1 MMTILGLASPYLNLI
16 LQISPKR
23 GIKPYALYF
32 FIMIFLTKFFSLL
45 IAEKIFLS
53 TYIVIFVTSFF
64 LVAKEELKDNLF
76 ISSIVFIFIYNL
88 IMFMGFYPYLI
99 SIPIFFFTLAYYQKN
114 QDLKT
119 IKKVTLLNFLLL
131 LLFFSHVASLAVFL
145 ITIFILD
152 FVKHRTIKS
161 IFVLGFKI
169 LPVLAFLL
177 YASLL
182 YSRSNSF
189 EPFFYK

>member
-1 MMTILGLASPYLNLI
+1 MRKYIDKISHFLNKEPRKKSIIIFFFFMTVLYLIPIWSFKYMPFEDGPNHLLGVNIINNFGNQTFNYDDNFR
-16 LQISPKR
+16 ISFS
-23 GIKPYALYF
+23 IFKPYALYF

-131 LLFFSHVASLAVFL
+131 LLFFSQ
-145 ITIFILD
+145 
-152 FVKHRTIKS
+152 
-161 IFVLGFKI
+161 
-169 LPVLAFLL
+169 
-177 YASLL
+177 
-182 YSRSNSF
+182 
-189 EPFFYK
+189 